1 MSPLTTL
8 EDPVPTSAP
17 AVTSARR
24 GRWIPVAGMAGFAVA
39 VAVGTVLAP
48 DSYDSIRDTMSV
60 LAAVDNPYGEIMVAG
75 FLALAVGLAATAV
88 GLWRG
93 LPVWVGRIAAIEV
106 AVAAVATAVAGL
118 ARVACN
124 PALPDCQS
132 ALEADVP
139 LGTLVHGRAALFVFA
154 PLVLAGFT
162 MAVATWMLRERRLA
176 LLCVGLGL
184 VNVALVLLVEDAG
197 TSVSGLL
204 QRVFLLTSVGL
215 PVFVQWWVAQR
226 GTTDPPDHD
235 RGGSTP
241 SVGGQST
248 PMTCRRG
255 REVRPTR
262 SPRRPRRE
270 GCGCAGSPGGCPGPS
285 SS

>member
-8 EDPVPTSAP
+8 EVRARTMVPAH
-17 AVTSARR
+17 TSARR
-24 GRWIPVAGMAGFAVA
+24 GRWIPVAGLAGFALA

-48 DSYDSIRDTMSV
+48 DSYDSVRDTMSV

-93 LPVWVGRIAAIEV
+93 LPVWVGRIAAIEI

-124 PALPDCQS
+124 PALPDCQA
-132 ALEADVP
+132 ALEAEVP
-139 LGTLVHGRAALFVFA
+139 IGTIVHGRAALFVFA

-162 MAVATWMLRERRLA
+162 MTIATWLLRERRLA
-176 LLCVGLGL
+176 LLCLGVGL
-184 VNVALVLLVEDAG
+184 VNVALVFLVEDAG

-215 PVFVQWWVAQR
+215 PVLVQWRVAR
-226 GTTDPPDHD
+226 
-235 RGGSTP
+235 
-241 SVGGQST
+241 
-248 PMTCRRG
+248 
-255 REVRPTR
+255 
-262 SPRRPRRE
+262 RRE
-270 GCGCAGSPGGCPGPS
+270 D
-285 SS
+285 

>member
-48 DSYDSIRDTMSV
+48 DSYDSIRETMSV

-88 GLWRG
+88 
-93 LPVWVGRIAAIEV
+93 

-118 ARVACN
+118 APVACN

-132 ALEADVP
+132 ALAADVP

-184 VNVALVLLVEDAG
+184 VNVALVFLVEDAG

-226 GTTDPPDHD
+226 GHD
-235 RGGSTP
+235 
-241 SVGGQST
+241 
-248 PMTCRRG
+248 
-255 REVRPTR
+255 
-262 SPRRPRRE
+262 
-270 GCGCAGSPGGCPGPS
+270 
-285 SS
+285 